1 MNGSGCT
8 CYAYYEGECCCD
20 TADWRDPRTV
30 ALEEALKRLY
40 KAYQKLHKTS
50 QRRLDDFDERFYF
63 KPELK
68 YVEELLK

>member
-8 CYAYYEGECCCD
+8 CYASSKWECCCD
-20 TADWRDPRTV
+20 ADWRDSRTV
-30 ALEEALKRLY
+30 ELEEALKRLY

-50 QRRLDDFDERFYF
+50 QGRLDDFDERFYF